1 MRQFTFYRL
10 AGLILLFIF
19 SSVLSHGPANAG
31 NISNIS
37 IHQLKLILDNPQLVV
52 IDARTT
58 KAWRDSPVKIKGAVR
73 GAPKQ
78 FGSWSRDFPRDKA
91 LVLY

>member
-1 MRQFTFYRL
+1 MRQFFSYRL
-10 AGLILLFIF
+10 AGLVILLLFIG
-19 SSVLSHGPANAG
+19 VLSHRPANAG
-31 NISNIS
+31 NISIIS
-37 IHQLKLILDNPQLVV
+37 IHQLQLILDNPQVV
-52 IDARTT
+52 VVDVRTT

-78 FGSWSRDFPRDKA
+78 FDSWSRDFPSEKA